1 MKSIKKIILFIVIAI
16 TISALVVYFNLPT
29 TRLNYTSEL
38 IMLGDLDNNNKWNN
52 ADSVMLEK
60 FIKKP
65 FDFSDE
71 FAIKVDINKNG
82 SIDEEDLFILNSL
95 FVNSDPYLN
104 EQVYSENGRI
114 LPKPRE
120 YYKYFPVNEYKQ
132 RPVYL
137 LKHSVSEGSPFKE
150 VLDSIRTNSASYEAK
165 LRDEIYD
172 EALRFSFRYK
182 ERMNDLTVE
191 ERNYAN
197 EKIAY
202 CIMLF
207 QHKDL
212 YSLLLNIISL
222 VEDAE
227 TLSIRNQSKFI
238 RKILYLR
245 EHLRALLTSSMH
257 DDFVSGKVDYAV
269 ILKEIEQYLEADLDL
284 AIDFSTLDPPRDLT
298 KIENYLDRAEWQF
311 YKSKTKKEDFER
323 LVLFAQY
330 NRRYLRCVSKTN
342 PKHQDIEVRNHNL
355 PMILLYREA
364 LTIMNGDKKSAVGML
379 DESIRIPFAWVK
391 SIPGDY
397 LPSSIALE
405 NYLLP
410 GNKEDGADKSRHW
423 NVFGGISIYE
433 TPEKSLMISLQR
445 EMNDLKENNYSVEAM
460 DEFIRDLIANI
471 NGIYY
476 VTSIDIDVN

>member
-1 MKSIKKIILFIVIAI
+1 MKYIKKFILYILIAI
-16 TISALVVYFNLPT
+16 IVTVLVVYFNLPT
-29 TRLNYTSEL
+29 TRMNYTSEL
-38 IMLGDLDNNNKWNN
+38 IMLGDLDNNNKWDN
-52 ADSVMLEK
+52 ADSVILGK
-60 FIKKP
+60 FIKEP

-82 SIDEEDLFILNSL
+82 GIDEEDLFILNSL
-95 FVNSDPYLN
+95 FVNSDPYIN
-104 EQVYSENGRI
+104 EQYYSENGRI

-120 YYKYFPVNEYKQ
+120 YYKYFPINEYKQ
-132 RPVYL
+132 RPVFL
-137 LKHSVSEGSPFKE
+137 LKNPVSYDSPFRII
-150 VLDSIRTNSASYEAK
+150 LDSILTNSETYEAR
-165 LRDEIYD
+165 LRNEIYD
-172 EALRFSFRYK
+172 EALRFTFRYK
-182 ERMNDLTVE
+182 ERVNNLTAE
-191 ERNYAN
+191 EQKYAN
-197 EKIAY
+197 DKIAY
-202 CIMLF
+202 CNSLY
-207 QHKDL
+207 QSNDL
-212 YSLLLNIISL
+212 YSLLLDIVSL

-227 TLSIRNQSKFI
+227 TLSVRNQSDFI
-238 RKILYLR
+238 RKVLYFR
-245 EHLRALLTSSMH
+245 EHLRELLTSTLH
-257 DDFVSGKVDYAV
+257 DEFVSGNVEYTD
-269 ILKEIEQYLEADLDL
+269 ILKEIELHLKSDLNL
-284 AIDFSTLDPPRDLT
+284 TIDFFTLESPRDLT

-311 YKSKTKKEDFER
+311 YKSKTKKSDFET

-364 LTIMNGDKKSAVGML
+364 LRIMNGDKKSAVGLL

-391 SIPGDY
+391 SIPIDN

-445 EMNDLKENNYSVEAM
+445 EINDLKDNHYAVEAM
-460 DEFIRDLIANI
+460 DEFIRDLIANV

-476 VTSIDIDVN
+476 VSSIDIDVN